1 MKILIEVELNTEDE
15 DEVIGVKE
23 SIANLVEPWQDVT
36 KPVKVTIID
45 PNKEQSEIEGLFNEF
60 WTHYPRKVGK
70 VNAFKSFKKV
80 CKDRKMLETIIAAL
94 EKHKKTAQWKD
105 VQYIPHPAVW
115 LNGHRWE
122 DELDGQIEIAGAST
136 ASYDLEKLKH
146 EGAYG
151 ELNYFKNK
159 EKRMK
164 QKNDRA
170 C

>member
-1 MKILIEVELNTEDE
+1 MKVVIEIELNTEDE

-45 PNKEQSEIEGLFNEF
+45 PKKEQSKIEGLFNEF
-60 WTHYPRKVGK
+60 WAHYPRKVGK

-105 VQYIPHPAVW
+105 VQYIPHPSVW

-122 DELDGQIEIAGAST
+122 DELDGLIEKAGDSS
-136 ASYDLEKLKH
+136 ASYDLEKYK
-146 EGAYG
+146 
-151 ELNYFKNK
+151 K
-159 EKRMK
+159 ESLTSPLVYRSKKERLT
-164 QKNDRA
+164 Q
-170 C
+170 